1 MGIMKETFE
10 RLRDAIAS
18 RLDGIYGF
26 DQLGGT
32 ILVLAAIFLALAGDD
47 HIVLRL
53 IALVLLGI
61 DVYRAFS
68 RNHEARARENERF
81 MALLERLL
89 NWLKRMRKRWDDRAT
104 KAYVRCPA
112 CKKQFALPKGKGTL
126 RATCPYC
133 GEKSVHKV

>member
-1 MGIMKETFE
+1 MKETFE

-18 RLDGIYGF
+18 RLEGIYGF

-32 ILVLAAIFLALAGDD
+32 ILVLAAIFLALAGND

-53 IALVLLGI
+53 IALVLLAI
-61 DVYRAFS
+61 DIYRAFS
-68 RNHEARARENERF
+68 RNHEARIRENDRF
-81 MALLERLL
+81 MALLEKPLA
-89 NWLKRMRKRWDDRAT
+89 WLKGVRRRWDNRAT
-104 KAYVRCPA
+104 KAYVRCPS